1 MPTFASSEPL
11 PLTVVVPFA
20 VVMST
25 VLSAPLTPINVVDVS
40 SAPSV
45 PAVRLPSRFIILVL
59 PEMLPIS
66 TSPLIAPEVAA
77 EESTPA
83 AKLPLRSPILIA
95 GVSEASALTMFT
107 LPSPAISAPPFTLLT
122 YSALASAFLSSAE
135 RPPLASLTRA
145 STLPFTE
152 SFFSAVPTLIF
163 AASAFSS
170 SPLIVAVAA
179 RLSMFT
185 SLAVLLAL
193 FTVILATDD
202 SEDESPTFVDTR
214 LPSKLPMF
222 TEFPMV
228 SILTSPLISPMP
240 TFFAEVAVILPVI
253 FSATEIEFFTLAASI
268 LPCIEPKSTVPASA
282 SFILPE
288 TLPIFTESASLALI
302 ANALAESVAF
312 ALTEPI
318 STFPSFVE
326 ASEAEIAVAPVSPLT
341 EMEASLASI
350 VAVVSFA
357 NSTPTADLPDQ
368 SVFPSRDFV
377 ASTSRDAPSDIFNE
391 ADS

>member
-1 MPTFASSEPL
+1 
-11 PLTVVVPFA
+11 
-20 VVMST
+20 MST

-45 PAVRLPSRFIILVL
+45 PAVRLPSRFIIPVL

-77 EESTPA
+77 EASTPA

-95 GVSEASALTMFT
+95 GVPEASALTMFT

-122 YSALASAFLSSAE
+122 YSASASAFLSSAE
-135 RPPLASLTRA
+135 RPPLASSTRA

-163 AASAFSS
+163 AALAFSS

-185 SLAVLLAL
+185 SLALAL

-253 FSATEIEFFTLAASI
+253 FSATEIESFTLAASI

-282 SFILPE
+282 TLILPE

-318 STFPSFVE
+318 STLPSFVE
-326 ASEAEIAVAPVSPLT
+326 GSEAEIAVAPVSPLT
-341 EMEASLASI
+341 EIEASLASI

>member
-1 MPTFASSEPL
+1 
-11 PLTVVVPFA
+11 
-20 VVMST
+20 MST

-45 PAVRLPSRFIILVL
+45 PAVRLPSRFIIPVL

-77 EESTPA
+77 EASTPA

-95 GVSEASALTMFT
+95 GVPEASALTMFT

-122 YSALASAFLSSAE
+122 YSASASAFLSSAE
-135 RPPLASLTRA
+135 RPPLASSTRA

-163 AASAFSS
+163 AALAFSS

-185 SLAVLLAL
+185 SLALAL

-253 FSATEIEFFTLAASI
+253 FSATEIESFTLAASI

-282 SFILPE
+282 TLILPE
-288 TLPIFTESASLALI
+288 TLPIFTESTSLALI

-318 STFPSFVE
+318 STLPSFVE
-326 ASEAEIAVAPVSPLT
+326 GSETEIAVAPVSPLT
-341 EMEASLASI
+341 EIEASLASI